1 MEPLAPALIVGAI
14 LAVLVLLPLLIALFQ
29 WLWNIT
35 MPQVFGL
42 NVITFWQAFRL
53 LILAA
58 FLFGTGEA
66 YDGHH

>member
-1 MEPLAPALIVGAI
+1 MEPLAPAFIAGAI
-14 LAVLVLLPLLIALFQ
+14 LAALVLLPLLIALFQ

-53 LILAA
+53 LIIAA